1 MCLKSLLR
9 SQYVELNERAL
20 EDVSPWL
27 AAAKT
32 LLHVQEFDLVKFG
45 MGVQTSHLL
54 Y

>member
-1 MCLKSLLR
+1 MFLKSLLR

-20 EDVSPWL
+20 EDVSLWHVE
-27 AAAKT
+27 AKT
-32 LLHVQEFDLVKFG
+32 LSHVQEFDLEKFG